1 MAKMSME
8 FYSIIL
14 TWIVSIRETSET
26 FRFKSVP
33 HYHNQNVKNWNSE
46 VKNSLTILTKLIR
59 NFNLYHETQEK
70 NSKTILDDQWTKSI
84 NDLNRHK

>member
-1 MAKMSME
+1 ME

-70 NSKTILDDQWTKSI
+70 KFENYFGRSMNKVNQRS
-84 NDLNRHK
+84 